1 MSYLHFFTGGKTTIM
16 REALEVLDSL
26 HLNFSAKGLF
36 VLNLTL
42 AFIMFG
48 VALEIKPD
56 HFRKIIQNPKST
68 VIGFISQF
76 FFLPAVT
83 FIVILLLSDL
93 ITPTI
98 ALGMIL
104 VASCPGGNISNFI
117 SSLAKG
123 NVALSVSL
131 TAIATLSA
139 IILTPLNFA
148 IWGKLYII
156 AYNVRETQLLQP
168 ITIDPFEMFKTVF
181 ILLGI
186 PLILGM
192 YFNYKY
198 PKLTAKIVKP
208 LKNISVLLFMAI
220 VIVMFTNNYD
230 FFINHILYIFIIV
243 LVHNGIALSTGFT
256 AATVFK
262 RSSYDRRS
270 ITIETGIQNSGLA
283 LVLLFNPDI
292 FPDTITI
299 NGVTRPLEI
308 GGMAFIAAW
317 WGIWHILAGL
327 SLAAIWSRIPV
338 GEGRRIFKFLK
349 RRS

>member
-1 MSYLHFFTGGKTTIM
+1 M

-26 HLNFSAKGLF
+26 HLNFSEKGLF
-36 VLNLTL
+36 TLNLTL

-48 VALEIKPD
+48 VALEIKPEN
-56 HFRKIIQNPKST
+56 FRKILHNPKAT

-76 FFLPAVT
+76 FFLPAIT
-83 FIVILLLSDL
+83 FIIIILFSGL

-104 VASCPGGNISNFI
+104 VSSCPGGNISNFI

-123 NVALSVSL
+123 NIALSVSL
-131 TAIATLSA
+131 TAIATISA

-148 IWGKLYII
+148 IWGKLYIL
-156 AYNVRETQLLQP
+156 AYNVKETHLLQP
-168 ITIDPFEMFKTVF
+168 ITIDPIEMFKTVF

-192 YFNYKY
+192 IFNHKF

-208 LKNISVLLFMAI
+208 LKNLSILLFMAI
-220 VIVMFTNNYD
+220 VIVMFANNYD
-230 FFINHILYIFIIV
+230 FFISHIFYIFMLV
-243 LVHNGIALSTGFT
+243 LIHNAVALSTGFT
-256 AATVFK
+256 AASAFK
-262 RSSYDRRS
+262 LPSLDRRS

-283 LVLLFNPDI
+283 LVLLFNPAI
-292 FPDTITI
+292 FPETITV
-299 NGVTRPLEI
+299 NGAVRPLEI

-327 SLAAIWSRIPV
+327 TVAGIWSRIPV
-338 GEGRRIFKFLK
+338 GKGATYLKVFKRKSL
-349 RRS
+349 